1 MIKHFLTAAKCA
13 TAFGALLLSPIVLGL
28 AAFAAYFVVDGAHAL
43 GRTGSSAVLA
53 VILGGTL
60 LLRWR
65 RRAPV

>member
-1 MIKHFLTAAKCA
+1 MTGHLLAAAKCV

-43 GRTGSSAVLA
+43 GRTGSSAVLT

-65 RRAPV
+65 RRALV